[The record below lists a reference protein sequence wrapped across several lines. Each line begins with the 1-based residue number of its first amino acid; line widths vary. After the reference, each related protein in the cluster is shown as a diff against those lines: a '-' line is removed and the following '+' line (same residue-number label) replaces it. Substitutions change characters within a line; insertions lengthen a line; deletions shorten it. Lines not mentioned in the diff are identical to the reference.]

1 MANSQNIF
9 VSIQI
14 NNNQLIRILRI
25 KSEIHDENLF
35 FLLFFYCHT
44 HRSDRMTVTS
54 RTTFAVNRRTLCVNW
69 YFAQIFIAFDYD
81 FLIVGNTI
89 SASATT
95 VDVPLAARVKNTNL
109 GGSCMQ
115 LYLKGKTALVT
126 GSTSGIGKAIAMS
139 LVAEG
144 AAVLINGRR
153 EEKVNQTVEEIQTK
167 FPDANL
173 QSVVADLGT
182 EQGCRQVIEKH
193 SEVDILINNL
203 GIFEP
208 VEYFDIPDEDWFKL
222 FETNIMSGVR
232 LTRRYLKQMIQKKEG
247 RVIFIASEAAIMPS
261 LEMAHYSATKTMQLS
276 LSRSLAELTK
286 GTNVT
291 VNTVMPGST
300 LTEGVET
307 MLNQLYPNEKLTMEE
322 AEKRFMKENRPTSII
337 QRLIRPEEIAHLVT
351 FLSSPL
357 SSAINGSALRIDG
370 GLVRSVF

>member
-1 MANSQNIF
+1 M
-9 VSIQI
+9 
-14 NNNQLIRILRI
+14 
-25 KSEIHDENLF
+25 NL
-35 FLLFFYCHT
+35 
-44 HRSDRMTVTS
+44 
-54 RTTFAVNRRTLCVNW
+54 N
-69 YFAQIFIAFDYD
+69 
-81 FLIVGNTI
+81 
-89 SASATT
+89 
-95 VDVPLAARVKNTNL
+95 
-109 GGSCMQ
+109 
-115 LYLKGKTALVT
+115 LKGKTALVT

-144 AAVLINGRR
+144 ATVLINGRR
-153 EEKVNQTVEEIQTK
+153 EEKVDQTIKENQAK
-167 FPDANL
+167 YPDAIL

-182 EQGCRQVIEKH
+182 EQGCQKVIEKY

-261 LEMAHYSATKTMQLS
+261 QEMAHYSATKTMQLS

-307 MLNQLYPNEKLTMEE
+307 MLNTLYPNEKLTMEE